1 MGKVNIVI
9 LATGIGAA
17 FNFCLN
23 LWLIPVYAQDGAAF
37 STTIAEIA
45 VTMSMLVFGRKFV
58 SFRFCNK
65 SYIYYII
72 ASIVMLVGLFCVRNL
87 FVNEVLNL
95 IVVLFAGVLFYGGV
109 LLLMKE
115 ELMIEIVNSIK
126 DRLISLF

>member
-1 MGKVNIVI
+1 M
-9 LATGIGAA
+9 
-17 FNFCLN
+17 
-23 LWLIPVYAQDGAAF
+23 IPVYAQDGAAF

-95 IVVLFAGVLFYGGV
+95 IVVLLRVFYFMGV

>member
-1 MGKVNIVI
+1 MF
-9 LATGIGAA
+9 GI
-17 FNFCLN
+17 
-23 LWLIPVYAQDGAAF
+23 Y
-37 STTIAEIA
+37 
-45 VTMSMLVFGRKFV
+45 
-58 SFRFCNK
+58 
-65 SYIYYII
+65 
-72 ASIVMLVGLFCVRNL
+72 L

>member
-1 MGKVNIVI
+1 
-9 LATGIGAA
+9 
-17 FNFCLN
+17 
-23 LWLIPVYAQDGAAF
+23 
-37 STTIAEIA
+37 
-45 VTMSMLVFGRKFV
+45 
-58 SFRFCNK
+58 
-65 SYIYYII
+65 
-72 ASIVMLVGLFCVRNL
+72 MLVGLFCVRNL